1 MAPETAA
8 ESAGQREA
16 PAWSAWGPK
25 KGLVLMALTLEEL
38 QAQQDELKKV
48 LASGATRVTTDG
60 KTVYYGDAT
69 DLLKRLAAIE
79 SEIAGL
85 STPPPRVAGFATFRR
100 C

>member
-1 MAPETAA
+1 
-8 ESAGQREA
+8 
-16 PAWSAWGPK
+16 
-25 KGLVLMALTLEEL
+25 MALTLEQL

-48 LASGATRVTTDG
+48 LASGATRVTADG

-85 STPPPRVAGFATFRR
+85 SAPAPAVAGFATFRR